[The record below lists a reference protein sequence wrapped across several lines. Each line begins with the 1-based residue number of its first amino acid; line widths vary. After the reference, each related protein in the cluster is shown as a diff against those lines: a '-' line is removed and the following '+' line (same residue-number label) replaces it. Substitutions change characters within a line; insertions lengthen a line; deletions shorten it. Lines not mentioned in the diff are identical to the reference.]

1 MAQGNIVIEFK
12 PKGSKSLID
21 AIKQLDIATKRLN
34 GTTSKYE
41 KEIEAT
47 ERAHRKLNKQM
58 KRLNRETLF
67 GVKNQRLLS
76 NSFATIRSKLLLYSF
91 AVGLATMA
99 FRKLTETAI
108 EQERV
113 EKKLSHQLGRTSASL
128 LNYASGLQSVTK
140 FGDEAIINV
149 QAMIAAFTK
158 DEEQIKLAT
167 KATLDLAEAKGMDL
181 RTAGDLV
188 SKTLGSSTNALA
200 RYGIEVTG
208 SANSVLRLESL
219 TKNISTLFAGEA
231 ASAADTFGG
240 RVQQMSNS
248 VGDASEAIGNYF
260 TPILNRVVGFLKDAA
275 DSTKEFFNRLNE
287 TELETMV
294 RRFEEMGVAASDIA
308 NIKNFVINKEI
319 EELNKK
325 LEETGT
331 NYNSIEEVQ
340 KAIGENTKGITTT
353 AQQHDKAVKSVTKK
367 TRQLEAV
374 NKAIKKAEKDG
385 LDFTK
390 DRNKEIEIYNEKLN
404 KTFKITLQEALEKQ
418 LSLKAQLDYGNEIEN
433 SNKETEKGVK
443 IIKEEG
449 GSLLEILTLLQRKKQ
464 LQDQINNLGQDDP
477 TFKLTI
483 EDIQNYTDK
492 WSKSIMNVR
501 NEYLK
506 LAQSQLDADK
516 ANEISAANSIR
527 SERLRQKKIDEIN
540 KKYAEKQDEINDRVK
555 RAKRTQTVINTATGI
570 MEVWA
575 DKEMSNLGK
584 ALMSVMVARLGAA
597 QLRTID
603 AAKYEYGGLVGG
615 RRHSQGGTMI
625 EAEQGEFVVSRK
637 GVEATGIEALNR
649 INAGAGGGGINVSIN
664 NPILSKDV
672 VEDDLIPQIKEAIR
686 RGADIGVG

>member
-1 MAQGNIVIEFK
+1 MAQGNITIKFK
-12 PKGSKSLID
+12 AKGEKALQV
-21 AIKQLDIATKRLN
+21 AILNLDVATKRLN
-34 GTTSKYE
+34 NQTSIYDKNL
-41 KEIEAT
+41 KNLGFTQKQANKFL
-47 ERAHRKLNKQM
+47 AQQNKLSI
-58 KRLNRETLF
+58 F
-67 GVKNQRLLS
+67 GIKNNRLLA

-91 AVGLATMA
+91 GMGLATMA
-99 FRKLTETAI
+99 FKKLSEAAI

-113 EKKLSHQLGRTSASL
+113 EKKLEHQLGRVSKEL
-128 LNYASGLQSVTK
+128 LNYASGLQATTK

-149 QAMIAAFTK
+149 QGMIAAFTK

-181 RTAGDLV
+181 KTAGDLV

-200 RYGIEVTG
+200 RYGIEVSG
-208 SANSVLRLESL
+208 SANSILRLESL
-219 TKNISTLFAGEA
+219 TRNISTLFAGEA
-231 ASAADTFGG
+231 ASAANTFGG

-260 TPILNRVVGFLKDAA
+260 TPILDRVVGFLKDAA

-353 AQQHDKAVKSVTKK
+353 AKQHDKAVKSVTSK
-367 TRQLEAV
+367 TRELEAV
-374 NKAIKKAEKDG
+374 NKAIKKAEEDG
-385 LDFTK
+385 LHFTK
-390 DRNKEIEIYNEKLN
+390 DRNKEIEIYNEKLD

-443 IIKEEG
+443 IIKEQG
-449 GSLLEILTLLQRKKQ
+449 GSLLEILTLLQRRKE
-464 LQDQINNLGQDDP
+464 LQDQINDSGKDDP
-477 TFKLTI
+477 ILKLTI
-483 EDIQNYTDK
+483 EDMQNYTET

-506 LAQSQLDADK
+506 LAQAQLNADK

-527 SERLRQKKIDEIN
+527 SERLRQREIDKINKEYAAKQAEIN
-540 KKYAEKQDEINDRVK
+540 ERVK
-555 RAKRTQTVINTATGI
+555 RAKRTQTVINTATSI
-570 MEVWA
+570 MEVWS
-575 DKEMSNLGK
+575 DEEMSNWGK

-603 AAKYEYGGLVGG
+603 AAKYEQGGLVGG

-625 EAEQGEFVVSRK
+625 EAERGEYVVSRR
-637 GVEATGIEALNR
+637 GVEAAGIEALNR
-649 INAGAGGGGINVSIN
+649 INAGGGGGISVSIN